1 MAFAPLAGSAAP
13 ENLPDQDVLAI
24 VQKAAE
30 DLRADLDRAA
40 HLTNNWQREDL
51 GQLLVDHALSE
62 SLNHLATTGCWGEAN
77 QLPSSVFWK
86 TVGPQLETGWLQ
98 NRARSKP
105 LGYAGDHEILA
116 RMWEQTC
123 CDHPL
128 GRLFDRYFLRLAAPR
143 AVRAR
148 FQHVAGTL
156 AARCLEQTGAEYH
169 VVSVGSG
176 PGVDIQAALAAL
188 PDGKRRSIQVTLL
201 DLDPEALEHASKRIL
216 EFVPEENLV
225 ARRENLYRLAA
236 NTSLRAH
243 LAGSQLI
250 VCTGFFDYL
259 RDDVARELLG
269 LFWKSLAPG
278 GQMLVGN
285 FAPHNPTQAY
295 MEWIG
300 NWYLTYRTADELRS
314 LAVAAGIPAVQFD
327 IQTEHTGVDLFLVA
341 EKSGRHPD

>member
-1 MAFAPLAGSAAP
+1 MAFTPLAGSAVP
-13 ENLPDQDVLAI
+13 ENLSEQDILAI
-24 VQKAAE
+24 AQEAAE
-30 DLRADLDRAA
+30 NLRADLDQAE
-40 HLTNNWQREDL
+40 HLTDNWQKSDL
-51 GQLLVDHALSE
+51 AQLLVDHALSE
-62 SLNHLATTGCWGEAN
+62 SLNHLATSGCWGEAN

-86 TVGPQLETGWLQ
+86 AVGPQLETGWLQ
-98 NRARSKP
+98 NRARTKP

-116 RMWEQTC
+116 RMWEQIC

-156 AARCLEQTGAEYH
+156 AARCLEHTGAEYC

-188 PDGKRRSIQVTLL
+188 PEDRRKDVRVMLL
-201 DLDPEALEHASKRIL
+201 DLDPEALEEASKRIVEWL
-216 EFVPEENLV
+216 PEGNLV

-236 NTSLRAH
+236 NASLVTQ

-259 RDDVARELLG
+259 RDDVARELLS

-285 FAPHNPTQAY
+285 FAPHNPTRAY

-341 EKSGRHPD
+341 EKS